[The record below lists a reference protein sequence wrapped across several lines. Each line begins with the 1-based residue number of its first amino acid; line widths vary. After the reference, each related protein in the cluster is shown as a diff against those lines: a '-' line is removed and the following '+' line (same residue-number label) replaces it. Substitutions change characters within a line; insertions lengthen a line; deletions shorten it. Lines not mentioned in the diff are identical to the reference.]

1 MTERRRWSWLPLFA
15 VLALLLG
22 GCRARHQ
29 VIATLSTYEG
39 QVQRDQL
46 GEVGQWQS
54 ASVGAQF
61 VIGEGVRT
69 RARSTASLRLFEKD
83 QLSLEPNTVL
93 RFLDRPSQPGHA
105 RIALELG
112 QVTLQA
118 AEGVLELETELGT
131 ARIAP
136 HGQMR
141 LTKAGGATQLEVTI
155 GSAEVLRNG
164 EHWKLDV
171 GDAMD
176 VRFEAP
182 IRREASPAVPSASAA
197 TLAASPPADSASAE
211 PEGPTQD
218 KPADGKTLGPAG
230 AAVARLAQGPAQ
242 VDLLVHAGDS
252 LVIHDPY
259 PPTAVGIPVPSCAA
273 GAVLTVDP
281 GRASPRETSGS
292 AQVSAELGPG
302 SHRYVV
308 RCLNAAGERTQKVG
322 EGTIAVVADAG
333 VRQLAK
339 TAPATDVDTDG
350 RRYTVLY
357 QSVLPSIA
365 VRWPGAPPAS
375 SYVLQVSSPS
385 GTRSLSTS
393 RASHAFASGALG
405 EGDHVV
411 SFEAGGR
418 RSPATQIAIRFDNA
432 APTASITSPADGSF
446 APGQAVTV
454 AGAALPGW
462 TVSVG
467 GETLTQDAQNRF
479 STTLAAPAGL
489 GALAIR
495 FARSERGVHYYL
507 RHCAR

>member
-1 MTERRRWSWLPLFA
+1 MERRLSRWLPLLA
-15 VLALLLG
+15 VLASLLA
-22 GCRARHQ
+22 GCRARHD
-29 VIATLSTYEG
+29 VVATLSGYEG
-39 QVQRDQL
+39 QVQRDRL
-46 GEVGQWQS
+46 AEVGKWKS
-54 ASVGAQF
+54 ASIGAEF
-61 VIGEGVRT
+61 VIGDGVRT
-69 RARSTASLRLFEKD
+69 GARSTAALRLFEKD

-93 RFLDRPSQPGHA
+93 RFLDRPSRPGQA
-105 RIALELG
+105 RVALELG

-141 LTKAGGATQLEVTI
+141 LTKTGSATQLEVTI

-176 VRFEAP
+176 VRFESP
-182 IRREASPAVPSASAA
+182 LRHGTSPASPASSAA
-197 TLAASPPADSASAE
+197 ALSATPPTDSASPAPAHE
-211 PEGPTQD
+211 PDE
-218 KPADGKTLGPAG
+218 KPADGKTPGPAG
-230 AAVARLAQGPAQ
+230 AAVARLTAGPAR

-252 LVIHDPY
+252 IVIHDPH
-259 PPTAVGIPVPSCAA
+259 PPAAVGIPVSSCAA

-281 GRASPRETSGS
+281 TRSTPRETSGTT
-292 AQVSAELGPG
+292 QVSAELGPG

-308 RCLNAAGERTQKVG
+308 RCLNAAGERAEKVA
-322 EGTIAVVADAG
+322 EGTISVIADAG

-339 TAPATDVDTDG
+339 TAPATEVDTDG

-357 QSVLPSIA
+357 QSVLPRIS
-365 VRWPGAPPAS
+365 VRWPEAPAAPG
-375 SYVLQVSSPS
+375 YELHVSSAS
-385 GTRSLSTS
+385 GTRTFSTS
-393 RASHAFASGALG
+393 RASHAFAAGALA

-411 SFEAGGR
+411 SFEAAGR
-418 RSPATQIAIRFDNA
+418 RSPSTQIAIRFDNA
-432 APTASITSPADGSF
+432 APTASIASPAEGSF
-446 APGQAVTV
+446 GAGQAVLV

-479 STTLAAPAGL
+479 SATLAAPAGL

-495 FARSERGVHYYL
+495 FARPERGVHYYL
-507 RHCAR
+507 RRCAR

>member
-1 MTERRRWSWLPLFA
+1 VTERRRLPWLSLLA
-15 VLALLLG
+15 MLALLLI
-22 GCRARHQ
+22 GCRARRD
-29 VIATLSTYEG
+29 VVATLSSYEG
-39 QVQRDQL
+39 QVQRDAL
-46 GEVGQWQS
+46 AEIGKWQA

-69 RARSTASLRLFEKD
+69 GARSTAKLRLFEKD
-83 QLSLEPNTVL
+83 QLSLEPKTVL
-93 RFLDRPSQPGHA
+93 RFLDHASRPGRA
-105 RIALELG
+105 RVALELG

-118 AEGVLELETELGT
+118 ADGVLELETELGT

-141 LTKAGGATQLEVTI
+141 LTNAGDATRLEVTI

-164 EHWKLDV
+164 EHWQLEV

-176 VRFEAP
+176 VRFE
-182 IRREASPAVPSASAA
+182 SPLRHETSPPVPGGSAA
-197 TLAASPPADSASAE
+197 PSSTPPADSASPSAD
-211 PEGPTQD
+211 GPSSE
-218 KPADGKTLGPAG
+218 KPGDGKTSLPAG
-230 AAVARLAQGPAQ
+230 AALARLTPGPTQ

-252 LVIHDPY
+252 LAIHDPH
-259 PPTAVGIPVPSCAA
+259 PPSAVGIPVPSCAT

-281 GRASPRETSGS
+281 GRSHPRETSGTT
-292 AQVSAELGPG
+292 QVSAELGPG

-308 RCLNAAGERTQKVG
+308 RCLNAAGERTEKVG
-322 EGTIAVVADAG
+322 EGTISVIADAG

-357 QSVLPSIA
+357 QSVLPSIS
-365 VRWPGAPPAS
+365 VRWPEAPAAP
-375 SYVLQVSSPS
+375 SYLLQVSSPS

-393 RASHAFASGALG
+393 RASHAFAAGALG
-405 EGDHVV
+405 EGEHVV

-418 RSPATQIAIRFDNA
+418 RSLPTQIAIRFDNA
-432 APTASITSPADGSF
+432 APTASITSPAEGGFS
-446 APGQAVTV
+446 AGQAVLV

-467 GETLTQDAQNRF
+467 GETLSQDAQNRF
-479 STTLAAPAGL
+479 SATLAAPSGVR
-489 GALAIR
+489 ALAIR
-495 FARSERGVHYYL
+495 FARPERGVHYYL
-507 RHCAR
+507 RRCAR